1 MIRRNE
7 DSGKDRSVSQS
18 AFTDLY
24 LSITATHVRIIDR
37 FDSSTLEDSLV
48 ISPSWIR
55 DEDLFLSTSLVEVI
69 ELGQKDSSQ
78 MIRTS
83 SRNGLTR

>member
-7 DSGKDRSVSQS
+7 DRGKDRIVSQS

-37 FDSSTLEDSLV
+37 FDSSTLKDSLV
-48 ISPSWIR
+48 VSPSWIR

-69 ELGQKDSSQ
+69 ELGQKDGSQ